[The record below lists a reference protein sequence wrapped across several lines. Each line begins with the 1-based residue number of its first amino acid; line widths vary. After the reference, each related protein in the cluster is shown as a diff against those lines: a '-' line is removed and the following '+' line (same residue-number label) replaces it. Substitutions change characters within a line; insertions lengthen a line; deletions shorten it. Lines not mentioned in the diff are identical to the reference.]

1 MIKGSNSDKGS
12 IDQRSIK
19 CEGINHI
26 VNCLQEVCFRQSGM
40 PQGLACLKFTKEAT
54 VEERRRE
61 RLRVAGSL
69 MIWGPVVLIRP

>member
-1 MIKGSNSDKGS
+1 
-12 IDQRSIK
+12 
-19 CEGINHI
+19 
-26 VNCLQEVCFRQSGM
+26 M

-69 MIWGPVVLIRP
+69 MMWGPVVLIRP